1 MGLAKIVR
9 VFYLEG
15 LLYPICLVI
24 ALAYKYFILVI
35 LKYRY
40 ENNIVTT
47 AGDPYMCNV
56 HIRIIFALCV
66 SMRPSIARKI

>member
-35 LKYRY
+35 MTYTFDEKDKTYVGS
-40 ENNIVTT
+40 IVNFIQST
-47 AGDPYMCNV
+47 
-56 HIRIIFALCV
+56 
-66 SMRPSIARKI
+66 